1 MIYNGTL
8 NDYEK
13 VCNSC
18 TIYIV
23 LFIIAFLIIIG
34 ISSPYFS
41 FHWYLYTETKKYIEK
56 TIYQIYEWEISK
68 K

>member
-1 MIYNGTL
+1 MEECSENIDVNLMIYNGTI

-13 VCNSC
+13 VCNFC

-34 ISSPYFS
+34 ISSIFIYL
-41 FHWYLYTETKKYIEK
+41 HWYLKGSDTNITDV
-56 TIYQIYEWEISK
+56 
-68 K
+68 